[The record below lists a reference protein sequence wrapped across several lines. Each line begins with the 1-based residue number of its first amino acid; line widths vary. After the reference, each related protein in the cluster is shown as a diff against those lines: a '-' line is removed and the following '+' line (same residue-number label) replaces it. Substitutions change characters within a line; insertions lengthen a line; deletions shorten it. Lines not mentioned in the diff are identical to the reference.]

1 MSIELGA
8 AVEIWVISGVAFWSA
23 FVALGFGFRPADE
36 PDDARAPA
44 LDELELGHTPNRTAP
59 EHVLARSRR

>member
-1 MSIELGA
+1 MSIGMGA
-8 AVEIWVISGVAFWSA
+8 AVGIWVISGVAFWSA
-23 FVALGFGFRPADE
+23 FVALGFRFRPADE

-44 LDELELGHTPNRTAP
+44 LDELRPEHVPNRAAP